1 LENRKGEKIM
11 HKKIAI
17 LILITLCCAAYAGD
31 LAKFHSQLEPSKR
44 AFSPDSKSLAD
55 AARGHGITE
64 IAVERGGGGGK
75 FQVSRYQCVLK
86 SDGTAVFTRE
96 AGSTP
101 AGVRTG
107 KVHPDVYNKL
117 AYFISQTDLTKYANS
132 YGGGVEEG
140 QGVVYISAVKN
151 GERKTIMDSGH
162 YAPAQIWA
170 IEELIDHVRT
180 TSVQWDPP
188 QLLPVPPAADS
199 TPTTGTLQQ

>member
-1 LENRKGEKIM
+1 M

-17 LILITLCCAAYAGD
+17 LILITLCCAAYADD
-31 LAKFHSQLEPSKR
+31 LATIHSKLDPSKR

-75 FQVSRYQCVLK
+75 FQVRPYQCVLK
-86 SDGTAVFTRE
+86 SDGTVEQTAYPGTS
-96 AGSTP
+96 AQK
-101 AGVRTG
+101 VRTG
-107 KVHPDVYNKL
+107 KVDPAVYNKL
-117 AYFISQTDLTKYANS
+117 AYFITQMNLSGYGDS
-132 YGGGVEEG
+132 YGGGVQEG
-140 QGVVYISAVKN
+140 QEIVYISAVKN

-170 IEELIDHVRT
+170 IEELIEHVRM

-188 QLLPVPPAADS
+188 QLLPVPPAAGS
-199 TPTTGTLQQ
+199 APTTGTLQQ